1 MINSLVIN
9 SLCVKISMASKRGIL
24 LTIVILAA
32 ITGASFVF
40 WSIPQETESTFVVS
54 DYGNYLDGV
63 KKIHEILQESID
75 IEFQN
80 MVQGK
85 TTPDEYIVIADI
97 TTSQVTAKIS
107 EFVTSKPSEPWQES
121 YIRYMDALKKFNS
134 YVVETKVY
142 ANMIKDNN
150 NQDDMSNLLE
160 KIETL
165 KKDSEELAK
174 KSDELRP

>member
-1 MINSLVIN
+1 
-9 SLCVKISMASKRGIL
+9 MASKKGIV
-24 LTIVILAA
+24 LTIVILAT
-32 ITGASFVF
+32 ITGVSFVF

-80 MVQGK
+80 MIQGK
-85 TTPDEYIVIADI
+85 ITPDEYIVIADV
-97 TTSQVTAKIS
+97 TTSQITAKIS

-121 YIRYMDALKKFNS
+121 YISYMDSLKKFNS

-142 ANMIKDNN
+142 ANMIKDNS
-150 NQDDMSNLLE
+150 NQDNIASLLE

-165 KKDSEELAK
+165 KNESKELAK

>member
-1 MINSLVIN
+1 
-9 SLCVKISMASKRGIL
+9 MASKKGIV
-24 LTIVILAA
+24 LTIAILAA
-32 ITGASFVF
+32 ITGASFIF

-54 DYGNYLDGV
+54 DYGNYLDGI
-63 KKIHEILQESID
+63 KKIHEILQESIE

-80 MVQGK
+80 MIQGK
-85 TTPDEYIVIADI
+85 ISPDEYIAISEV

-121 YIRYMDALKKFNS
+121 YISYMDALKKFNS

-142 ANMIKDNN
+142 ANMVKDNG
-150 NQDDMSNLLE
+150 NQDEMMSIAE

-165 KKDSEELAK
+165 KKESKELAK

>member
-1 MINSLVIN
+1 
-9 SLCVKISMASKRGIL
+9 MASKKGIV
-24 LTIVILAA
+24 LTIAILAA
-32 ITGASFVF
+32 ITGASFIF

-54 DYGNYLDGV
+54 DYGNYLDGI
-63 KKIHEILQESID
+63 KKIHEILQESIE

-80 MVQGK
+80 MIQGK
-85 TTPDEYIVIADI
+85 ISPDEYIAISEV

-121 YIRYMDALKKFNS
+121 YISYMDALKKFNS

-142 ANMIKDNN
+142 ANMVKDNG
-150 NQDDMSNLLE
+150 NQDEMMSIAE

-165 KKDSEELAK
+165 KRESKELAK

>member
-1 MINSLVIN
+1 
-9 SLCVKISMASKRGIL
+9 MASRKGVV
-24 LTIVILAA
+24 LTIIILAA
-32 ITGASFVF
+32 ITGASFIF

-80 MVQGK
+80 MIQGK
-85 TTPDEYIVIADI
+85 TTPDEYIIIADV

-121 YIRYMDALKKFNS
+121 YISYMDALKKFNS

-142 ANMIKDNN
+142 ANMIKDNS
-150 NQDDMSNLLE
+150 NQDNMASLLE
-160 KIETL
+160 KIEMF
-165 KKDSEELAK
+165 KNESKELAK
-174 KSDELRP
+174 RSDDLRP